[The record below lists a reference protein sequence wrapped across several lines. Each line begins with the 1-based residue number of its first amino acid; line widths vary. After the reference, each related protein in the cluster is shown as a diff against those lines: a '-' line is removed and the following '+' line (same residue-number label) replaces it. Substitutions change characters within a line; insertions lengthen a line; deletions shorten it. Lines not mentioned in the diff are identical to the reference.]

1 MLKKTLFFCVAI
13 ALITTKTKAYDD
25 TPYYQEALTWATKHL
40 YNMSTDTLMITE
52 QELQLIANLCYFS
65 LQRSLATING
75 QTAAHNALNHVWH
88 GWQNIAQTRL
98 DPSKQ
103 QPHQITQQEKEQTL
117 AQFWSMHDHCLLI
130 GATYTN
136 AVNTVVHANILKTAS
151 ALRAVQLL
159 RESARAC
166 VAQTLVDMRSY
177 LGTLFYNPR
186 TSPDLATHKKHI
198 PSFLDF
204 IWEYIPKIA
213 VYSFS
218 EADALNTTIS
228 EESWKTLEAIQQIG
242 SQTWQT
248 IEQARSSFY
257 YAHYKILYEIMNRA
271 HINDHYKTIMFD
283 QYGIIDEYR
292 RNENL
297 PLLLS

>member
-1 MLKKTLFFCVAI
+1 MLKKTLLLCVAI

-25 TPYYQEALTWATKHL
+25 TPYYQQALTWATKHL
-40 YNMSTDTLMITE
+40 YNASTDTLMITQE
-52 QELQLIANLCYFS
+52 ELQLITNLCYFS

-75 QTAAHNALNHVWH
+75 QRAAHNALTHVWH

-103 QPHQITQQEKEQTL
+103 RPYQITQQEKEQTL
-117 AQFWSMHDHCLLI
+117 AQFWSLHDHCHLVGTI
-130 GATYTN
+130 YTN
-136 AVNTVVHANILKTAS
+136 AVNTIVHANILNSAS

-177 LGTLFYNPR
+177 LGTLFYDPR
-186 TSPDLATHKKHI
+186 KSPGSEARKKHI

-204 IWEYIPKIA
+204 IWDYIPKVA

-218 EADALNTTIS
+218 EADALNNTVS
-228 EESWKTLEAIQQIG
+228 EESWKALEAIQQVG
-242 SQTWQT
+242 SQTWLT

-257 YAHYKILYEIMNRA
+257 YAHYKVLYEIMEQA
-271 HINDHYKTIMFD
+271 HINDRYKTIMFD
-283 QYGIIDEYR
+283 QYGIIDEQR